1 MKKKIQFETDHKSI
15 VINNT
20 KLGVNHFYN
29 MSIQYPNVFEI
40 TQSLSLAY
48 MKDEQLD
55 AAIKLI
61 EDWILLYPNDKEAI
75 EWINLIKNQM

>member
-1 MKKKIQFETDHKSI
+1 
-15 VINNT
+15 
-20 KLGVNHFYN
+20 

-61 EDWILLYPNDKEAI
+61 ENWILLYPNDKEAI